1 MPPRITANKHIS
13 NPNNSRT
20 PALSFTIQFHEANW
34 NYVRNRLGFLG
45 DFIADLEFLNFK
57 FCTKSN
63 DYFLYKN
70 WLRIKTA

>member
-1 MPPRITANKHIS
+1 MRQTATMSEIG
-13 NPNNSRT
+13 
-20 PALSFTIQFHEANW
+20 
-34 NYVRNRLGFLG
+34 LGFWG

-70 WLRIKTA
+70 WLRIKRA